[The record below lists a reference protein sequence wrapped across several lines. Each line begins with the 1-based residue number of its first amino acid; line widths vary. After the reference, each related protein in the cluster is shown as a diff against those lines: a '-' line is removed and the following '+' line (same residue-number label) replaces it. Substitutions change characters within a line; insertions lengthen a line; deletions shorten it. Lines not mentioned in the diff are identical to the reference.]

1 MMENQTRQPMVAVA
15 MSGGVDSSVAA
26 CLLSEQGYSVVG
38 LTMKLFCYGDDS
50 LSDRSCCNLKSV
62 SDARAVCDTIGA
74 PHYVIDSQEVFKRE
88 VIDCF
93 VSSYLQGRTPNPC
106 VECNSRLK
114 FSFLWNMARKLG
126 ADYLATGHYARLL
139 LPAAADTGIP
149 SREQDASAV
158 PKLAR
163 GSDPDKDQTYFLWGI
178 PRTTLSRF
186 IFPLGE
192 LRKAEVRGIAEKHGL
207 AVAQKIESQEVCFM
221 DSSSVEDFI
230 RGYKNLPEESDP
242 GHSNTQPGP
251 LVDREGNTLGYHR
264 GAAFYTVGQRKGLGV
279 ALGRP
284 AYVTGIDPQT
294 NTVVVG
300 DKADLLSDSLT
311 ASKVNYLIEPPA
323 EPFPAQVK
331 IRYRHKAVPA
341 RVYPESQGRVRVVLE
356 QPQHAITPGQSVV
369 FYDNEVVLGGGV
381 IEDAGKSRAEV
392 R

>member
-1 MMENQTRQPMVAVA
+1 MMENLTGQPMVAVA

-26 CLLSEQGYSVVG
+26 CLLAEQGYSVVG
-38 LTMKLFCYGDDS
+38 LTMKLFCYGEES
-50 LSDRSCCNLKSV
+50 HSDRSCCNLQAV
-62 SDARAVCDTIGA
+62 ADARAVCDTLGA

-126 ADYLATGHYARLL
+126 ADFLATGHYARLL
-139 LPAAADTGIP
+139 RLSAPGTAVAPQALDSP
-149 SREQDASAV
+149 AV
-158 PKLAR
+158 PRLAR
-163 GSDPDKDQTYFLWGI
+163 GADPDKDQTYFLWGI
-178 PRTTLSRF
+178 PRPTLARF
-186 IFPLGE
+186 MFPLGE
-192 LRKAEVRGIAEKHGL
+192 FRKAEVRALAKKHGL
-207 AVAQKIESQEVCFM
+207 AVSEKVESQEVCFM
-221 DSSSVEDFI
+221 DSASVEDFI

-251 LVDREGNTLGYHR
+251 LVDREGNILGNHR

-294 NTVVVG
+294 NTVVIG
-300 DKADLLSDSLT
+300 DKADLLSDSLS
-311 ASKVNYLIEPPA
+311 AAKVNYLVEPPV
-323 EPFPAQVK
+323 EPFQAQVK

-341 RVYPESQGRVRVVLE
+341 RVYPETRERVRVVLE

-369 FYDNEVVLGGGV
+369 FYDNDVVLGGGV
-381 IEDAGKSRAEV
+381 IEEAGNSPAEA